1 MDEGRGCRSDMATLR
16 TGAKFAI
23 ALWLAIAECQ
33 AQQPA
38 VVTGKSADGVRVS
51 VEQSSQI
58 KLGAVENRKFYRE
71 HIAFGQIA
79 YNEDALTPV
88 HSPFTGRITKLLAKP
103 GDTVSPGTP
112 LCEIRSP
119 DVVQLYNE
127 LIAARH
133 AHAKAQDRAAHLKR
147 VLDRQLALLAGKA
160 TTQRDIE
167 TARGDFETSTA
178 EQNAAQGLLE
188 STRAKFEMLLGR
200 TGAERESIESTGA
213 IEPLV
218 TIKAPIGGT
227 VIARKVGPGQYI
239 RNETGEALFV
249 IADLST
255 MWVKMTVSESQAA
268 NVQIGDAVQLTLS
281 AFPGRQIVGR
291 VTTVSA
297 LLDPATRRIV
307 VRSEVPNP
315 EGSLKAEM
323 YATGRVV
330 GGADEISPAVP
341 VGAILREGEIAS
353 AWVAASP
360 QEFKRRELV
369 LGKEQ
374 DGFVQVRGG
383 LSAGENVVVTGA
395 IFLDNEWHQ

>member
-1 MDEGRGCRSDMATLR
+1 MLR
-16 TGAKFAI
+16 TGAQVAI
-23 ALWLAIAECQ
+23 AVWLASAQCQ

-38 VVTGKSADGVRVS
+38 AVTTKSADGVRVS
-51 VEQSSQI
+51 VEQSRQI
-58 KLGAVENRKFYRE
+58 KLGAVENRTFYRE
-71 HIAFGQIA
+71 HLAFGQIA

-88 HSPFTGRITKLLAKP
+88 HSPFTGRITRLHAKP
-103 GDTVSPGTP
+103 GDVVTPGTP

-119 DVVQLYNE
+119 EVVQLYNE

-133 AHAKAQDRAAHLKR
+133 THAKAQDRATHLKR

-167 TARGDFETSTA
+167 TARSDFETSAA
-178 EQNAAQGLLE
+178 EQHAAQGMLE
-188 STRAKFEMLLGR
+188 ATRAKFEMLLGR
-200 TGAERESIESTGA
+200 TSAEREGIESAGA
-213 IEPLV
+213 IEPVV

-227 VIARKVGPGQYI
+227 VIARKVGPGQYV

-268 NVQIGDAVQLTLS
+268 NVHVGYAVQVTLS
-281 AFPGRQIVGR
+281 AFPGRPIVGR
-291 VTTVSA
+291 VTAVSS
-297 LLDPATRRIV
+297 LLDPVTRRIV

-315 EGSLKAEM
+315 DGSLKAEM

-330 GGADEISPAVP
+330 GGANEISPAVP

-353 AWVAASP
+353 AWVAPAP
-360 QEFKRRELV
+360 LEFKRRELV

-374 DGFVQVRGG
+374 DGYVQVRSG
-383 LSAGENVVVTGA
+383 LSAGENVVVSGA